1 MPAVCRSGEIGIR
14 RGLKIPRLHGRAGS
28 TPASGTRKSAGGR
41 IFGFHRASNGFKARP
56 DRRVLRREI
65 ADMRKIARR
74 TALFAILALV
84 LPLALPSVASAQMRE
99 FTGKVD
105 KITKAGKLIVDNRK
119 GDKVSFVKIDT
130 TEVTGEKTEWDKVK
144 KDDWVTVSWKMIDKP
159 RKAYKV
165 NVMPPPEDD

>member
-1 MPAVCRSGEIGIR
+1 
-14 RGLKIPRLHGRAGS
+14 
-28 TPASGTRKSAGGR
+28 
-41 IFGFHRASNGFKARP
+41 
-56 DRRVLRREI
+56 
-65 ADMRKIARR
+65 MRKMARR

-105 KITKAGKLIVDNRK
+105 KITKKGKLIVDNRK

-130 TEVTGEKTEWDKVK
+130 TEVTGEKTEWKEIK
-144 KDDWVTVSWKMIDKP
+144 KNDWVTVSWKMIDKP

-165 NVMPPPEDD
+165 HVMPPREESDD

>member
-1 MPAVCRSGEIGIR
+1 
-14 RGLKIPRLHGRAGS
+14 
-28 TPASGTRKSAGGR
+28 
-41 IFGFHRASNGFKARP
+41 
-56 DRRVLRREI
+56 
-65 ADMRKIARR
+65 MRKIARR

-105 KITKAGKLIVDNRK
+105 KISKKGKLIVDNRK

-130 TEVTGEKTEWDKVK
+130 TEITGEKTEWNAIK

-165 NVMPPPEDD
+165 HVMPPREDD

>member
-1 MPAVCRSGEIGIR
+1 
-14 RGLKIPRLHGRAGS
+14 
-28 TPASGTRKSAGGR
+28 
-41 IFGFHRASNGFKARP
+41 
-56 DRRVLRREI
+56 
-65 ADMRKIARR
+65 MRKIARR

-105 KITKAGKLIVDNRK
+105 KITNAGKLIVDNRK

-130 TEVTGEKTEWDKVK
+130 TEITGVKTEWNEIK
-144 KDDWVTVSWKMIDKP
+144 KNDWVTVSWKMIDKP

-165 NVMPPPEDD
+165 HVMPPREDD